1 MRLAC
6 WWEDRKHGCFELRS
20 VECGHLDSKFYWR
33 RKNWR
38 WEWEAFLP
46 GNSRAH
52 LPWASF
58 FSRQKE
64 IVWWGKSLM
73 SFSKLLFRKRL
84 VFSTHSCIWKDI
96 RKYVTGGG
104 KMCPPAV
111 GQIGLWHQS
120 FKVPINVQIFLCE
133 QSKCWSSPVVNSPE
147 LQWMS
152 FVPRCVQF
160 ESLPGDNTCLPDLL
174 SAFQLQVLQ
183 QMM

>member
-20 VECGHLDSKFYWR
+20 VDTLT
-33 RKNWR
+33 
-38 WEWEAFLP
+38 
-46 GNSRAH
+46 
-52 LPWASF
+52 ASF
-58 FSRQKE
+58 IEGERTEDENERLLFLGIPAHSCRELRFSRQNE

-73 SFSKLLFRKRL
+73 SFSKLLFRKRQ

-96 RKYVTGGG
+96 RKYVTGG
-104 KMCPPAV
+104 KMCPPAM
-111 GQIGLWHQS
+111 GQIRLWHQS
-120 FKVPINVQIFLCE
+120 FKVPINVQIILCE

-152 FVPRCVQF
+152 FVPRCVSF
-160 ESLPGDNTCLPDLL
+160 ESLPGDNTCLLDLL

>member
-1 MRLAC
+1 MP
-6 WWEDRKHGCFELRS
+6 KM
-20 VECGHLDSKFYWR
+20 
-33 RKNWR
+33 KNVAKN
-38 WEWEAFLP
+38 EIVLHDPYSNALC
-46 GNSRAH
+46 AV
-52 LPWASF
+52 SF
-58 FSRQKE
+58 VFSRQNE

-73 SFSKLLFRKRL
+73 SFSKLLFRKRQ

-96 RKYVTGGG
+96 RKYVTGG
-104 KMCPPAV
+104 KMWPPAV

-120 FKVPINVQIFLCE
+120 FKVPINVQIILCE

-152 FVPRCVQF
+152 FVPRCVSF